1 MSRWQLGAAVLL
13 LLLQQSSFAGDSSK
27 TPRFVVNLLDY
38 VAADYS
44 GAVSGGKILSASEY
58 KEQLEFVESALDA
71 VKSGKEYNAEI
82 IIKVEA
88 LQSLIKSKASSDT
101 VSLQAQSAKADV
113 IRVTGMQVAP
123 VQWPNLKRAEVLF
136 AQNCATCH
144 GVTGHGDGVAAAHLN
159 PPPANF
165 HSQKMKE
172 LSPFKAFNAIRV
184 GVPGTPMV
192 AWNSLTDQNVWD
204 LSFYVLS
211 LRHGVPEKSSGD
223 STQLLLAS
231 THSDLELMT
240 SLPGSEKEKK
250 KALTF
255 LRTQSGNDGDGG
267 SLGIARASLKDSD
280 RDFKSG
286 DLDSA
291 KANALKAYLEG
302 VEPAE
307 PKLRANDPAFT
318 AELEEKMAAVRGAIE
333 ARKSYGE
340 FSSVLTIANQS
351 LDQADLLLA
360 HKASSPGLVF
370 MISAGILL
378 REGFEAVLILVAL
391 LAVIR
396 KSGARRAELWVHG
409 GWITAL
415 CCGVLAWIFSG
426 WLMGISGAQRELM
439 EAFTSIFAVLV
450 LLYMGFWLHSKTE
463 IGRWTAFIDTQVKTA
478 LEGSNLIG
486 LATISFMAVF
496 REAFETVL
504 FLRAVWLD
512 GGDAEKNAML
522 AGVFGSLVFIF
533 ICSWIL
539 LKTSAK
545 IPLRKVFSASS
556 ILMIL
561 LSVILAGKGIHSLQ
575 ETGWSPVT
583 ATAFIRWEVLGIY
596 PTLQTLV
603 VQAVVL
609 ALAVGLWF
617 YGKRTPQVI
626 KNQGPT

>member
-1 MSRWQLGAAVLL
+1 MSRWQIWTAVLL
-13 LLLQQSSFAGDSSK
+13 LLLQQNSFAADTS
-27 TPRFVVNLLDY
+27 PRFVVNLLDY

-58 KEQLEFVESALDA
+58 KEQLELVESALEA
-71 VKSGKEYNAEI
+71 VKSNKEYGAEI
-82 IIKVEA
+82 VAKVLA
-88 LQSLIKSKASSDT
+88 LQNLIKTKSPTDS
-101 VSLQAQSAKADV
+101 VSRQAQLAKADV

-123 VQWPNLKRAEVLF
+123 VQWPNLKRAETLYSH
-136 AQNCATCH
+136 NCASCH
-144 GVTGHGDGVAAAHLN
+144 GVTGHGDGVAAASLN

-165 HSQKMKE
+165 HGEKMRE

-211 LRHGVPEKSSGD
+211 LRHGAPEKASAD
-223 STQLLLAS
+223 SAQLLLAS
-231 THSDLELMT
+231 THSDLELMR
-240 SLPGSEKEKK
+240 SLPGSEKENK
-250 KALTF
+250 KALIL
-255 LRTQSGNDGDGG
+255 LRTYSGNDSDSG

-333 ARKSYGE
+333 AKKTYGE

-360 HKASSPGLVF
+360 RKTSSPSLVF

-409 GWITAL
+409 GWISAL
-415 CCGVLAWIFSG
+415 GCGLLAWIFSG

-478 LEGSNLIG
+478 LEGSNLMG
-486 LATISFMAVF
+486 LAVIAFMAVF

-522 AGVFGSLVFIF
+522 AGVSGALLFIF

-583 ATAFIRWEVLGIY
+583 AASFVRWEVLGIY
-596 PTLQTLV
+596 PTVQTLM
-603 VQAVVL
+603 VQAAVL
-609 ALAVGLWF
+609 VTSVGLWF
-617 YGKRTPQVI
+617 YGKRSPTMI